1 MTKNKGKR
9 IHYQVNGEPQTTDHK
24 TLTVK
29 EILENAGAA
38 ASIDVK
44 ELDKYILEDL
54 ESGKKY
60 EGLHDPVEIK
70 DGDKFVAIYAG
81 RTPVA

>member
-1 MTKNKGKR
+1 MTKTEEKG
-9 IHYQVNGEPQTTDHK
+9 IHYQVNGEPQTTDRK

-38 ASIDVK
+38 ASIDLK
-44 ELDKYILEDL
+44 ELDQYILEDL
-54 ESGKKY
+54 QPGKKY
-60 EGLHDPVEIK
+60 EHLHDPVEVK

-81 RTPVA
+81 KTPVA